1 MPLIL
6 SEAKE
11 PRFELQL
18 TKESEVKSFDAWA
31 LTADIERLTA
41 EKEQTLTP
49 QNAVAAAI
57 REATGLPELG
67 AGQCMAVQLG
77 LVEFIE
83 GLDVSKKLA
92 ARLPK

>member
-31 LTADIERLTA
+31 LAGDIERLQA

-49 QNAVAAAI
+49 QNAMVAAM
-57 REATGLPELG
+57 REATCLAELTP
-67 AGQCMAVQLG
+67 GQCMTVQAALI
-77 LVEFIE
+77 EFME
-83 GLDVSKKLA
+83 GLDVSKKLR